1 MQNFT
6 PLMSLAGGIII
17 GCAALLLLLSIQRI
31 AGISG
36 IIGGLFP
43 VIRHDLTWRLFFVA
57 GLLLGGFVLA
67 AVYPNSLAINLTYST
82 PALVVAGLL
91 VGFGSRLGNGC
102 TSGHGICGL
111 GRLAPR
117 SMVAVLT
124 FMVTGIVTAVLVQ
137 EFFGGAI

>member
-1 MQNFT
+1 MENFT
-6 PLMSLAGGIII
+6 PAESLVGGIVI
-17 GCAALLLLLSIQRI
+17 GIAALVLLRFYRRI

-36 IIGGLFP
+36 IFGGLFP
-43 VIRHDLTWRLFFVA
+43 FNNGETLWRIVFLVGLITGGVILSFLHSGTVTFE
-57 GLLLGGFVLA
+57 
-67 AVYPNSLAINLTYST
+67 LTYSN
-82 PALVVAGLL
+82 PALILAGLL
-91 VGFGSRLGNGC
+91 VGIGSRMGNGC

-124 FMVTGIVTAVLVQ
+124 FMVTGIVTAVLIQ